1 MLQEEANPLY
11 LNVFTGRG
19 VNHFDCFLYR
29 SDHVTI
35 LMKVKMPRHV
45 KMYAVRKEDELMIEN
60 IFKKLKETNPHLLS
74 LMQDVREILEEKGL
88 NDIDIYGKLIRLSDA
103 KSNLELIAM
112 TRFLDDQAR
121 KMLAERKS
129 FCIKDLEG
137 FYEISAWYV

>member
-1 MLQEEANPLY
+1 MS
-11 LNVFTGRG
+11 
-19 VNHFDCFLYR
+19 NH
-29 SDHVTI
+29 
-35 LMKVKMPRHV
+35 
-45 KMYAVRKEDELMIEN
+45 ALMIEN